1 MSRRRVGVDE
11 MSEAPAG
18 LTIAEKFFGLIAII
32 IGALTVYYTYVSP
45 PNPPPGV
52 PSSVWFSSIFILAG
66 FVLIAVGIFLTIA
79 KVE

>member
-1 MSRRRVGVDE
+1 

-45 PNPPPGV
+45 PDLPPGV
-52 PSSVWFSSIFILAG
+52 PSGVWFSSIFIVAG
-66 FVLIAVGIFLTIA
+66 FLLIAVGVFLMIA